1 MKITKRRI
9 KNVDQFTKLY
19 AQNEKLY
26 IVANLKDIGPG
37 VIQSIGFP
45 EDIKV
50 GITILPKVKGPISDY
65 NANGKYIVH
74 EDKPKETVYHTILHR
89 DWHGNYGF
97 ADMPYERYPRTF
109 IPAPNIELTI
119 IEIEGKL
126 FISTIGLDNNEQN
139 AEQIKHCINLFLEL
153 FGICELYDKSLT
165 PIVKNVP
172 LKRVNW
178 QILPE
183 GEYPWQHIAKLAGGI
198 GSLRD
203 NQGKLER
210 YRIESILS
218 YKPDEMYYGT
228 GGFYGYLVFIF
239 KKKNLVIME
248 NIKYGNATY
257 VFEGNWKKFSQMT
270 KAEII
275 QEKLMKDRLRHNKY
289 WKYQLGKV
297 IK

>member
-203 NQGKLER
+203 NKGKLER